1 MKTAHQITVLAL
13 VVLTGCFSLGRDEP
27 VQIHYVLGG
36 SGPAGNTAPDPL
48 FDDLTIALRQLQIAE
63 YLQTPFIVARRGQHM
78 ITFSESNRW
87 GEGLREGITR
97 TTAANLAVR
106 APLRGVDTV
115 PWSTGARHDY
125 LIQLHVLLFEGAA
138 PEDSLSSDGEARVS
152 VSWEIIGPRDGSVL
166 SRGITDFRE
175 PWTVGEYGVLVA
187 LLDTGLGVLADD
199 LVKAIEDLASP

>member
-1 MKTAHQITVLAL
+1 MKTARQITVIAL

-36 SGPAGNTAPDPL
+36 SGPAAIPAPDSL
-48 FDDLTIALRQLQIAE
+48 IDDLTVALRQLQIAE
-63 YLQTPFIVARRGQHM
+63 YLQTPFIVVRREQHM

-87 GEGLREGITR
+87 GERLREGITR
-97 TTAANLAVR
+97 TMAANLAVR
-106 APLRGVDTV
+106 APFRGVDTV
-115 PWSTGARHDY
+115 PWPTGARYDY

-138 PEDSLSSDGEARVS
+138 PEDSLSSDGEARVT
-152 VSWEIIGPRDGSVL
+152 VSWEILGPRDGSVL

-175 PWTVGEYGVLVA
+175 DWTVGEYGVLVA

-199 LVKAIEDLASP
+199 LVNAMVDLAAP